1 MQIMKLLLISKNNTR
16 KPLAIDFR
24 VFIILLFI
32 FSFGIGF
39 SIYQYSL
46 TKSDRNNLG
55 QIETLKLDMGF
66 SSYQKNLQMYI
77 HQIGEINAR
86 VEELDNQTE
95 RLQGILKKQIVGKQ
109 KLPSLPKKEKEFEN
123 QGGHFVNNKLRD
135 QDVQIALQA
144 LMKKVQITEDIYN
157 ETESIFL
164 KQSVLKDT
172 LPDLYPV
179 NVGYNSSSYGW
190 RIDPI
195 LGIRSFHE
203 GLDFSAAEGDQI
215 KATAAGMVIATGKTP
230 DYGNY
235 VKIKHG
241 GGIETRYAHASQI
254 LVKKGDLVSKDEVIA
269 LVGNTGRS
277 TGPHLHYE
285 IRFNGR
291 SLDPRKY
298 LKKK

>member
-1 MQIMKLLLISKNNTR
+1 MKLLLISKNNTR

-32 FSFGIGF
+32 FSFGISF

-46 TKSDRNNLG
+46 TKSEPNNSIR
-55 QIETLKLDMGF
+55 IETLKLDTSL

-77 HQIGEINAR
+77 QQMGEINAR

-95 RLQGILKKQIVGKQ
+95 RLQEILKKQIVGKQ

-123 QGGHFVNNKLRD
+123 QGGPFVNNKLRD

-144 LMKKVQITEDIYN
+144 LMKKVQIREDIYN
-157 ETESIFL
+157 ETESILL

-190 RIDPI
+190 RVDPF

-215 KATAAGMVIATGKTP
+215 KATAAGMVIATGKTS

-241 GGIETRYAHASQI
+241 GGIETRYAHASKI
-254 LVKKGDLVSKDEVIA
+254 LVKKGDLVRKDEVIA

>member
-32 FSFGIGF
+32 FSFGISF

-46 TKSDRNNLG
+46 TKSEPNNSIR
-55 QIETLKLDMGF
+55 IETLKLDTSL

-77 HQIGEINAR
+77 QQMGEINAR

-95 RLQGILKKQIVGKQ
+95 RLQEILKKQIVGKQ

-123 QGGHFVNNKLRD
+123 QGGPFVNNKLGD
-135 QDVQIALQA
+135 QEVQIALQA
-144 LMKKVQITEDIYN
+144 LMKKVQIREDIYN
-157 ETESIFL
+157 ETESILL

-190 RIDPI
+190 RVDPF

-215 KATAAGMVIATGKTP
+215 KATAAGMVIATGKTS

-241 GGIETRYAHASQI
+241 GGIETRYAHASKI
-254 LVKKGDLVSKDEVIA
+254 LVKKGDLVRKDEVIA